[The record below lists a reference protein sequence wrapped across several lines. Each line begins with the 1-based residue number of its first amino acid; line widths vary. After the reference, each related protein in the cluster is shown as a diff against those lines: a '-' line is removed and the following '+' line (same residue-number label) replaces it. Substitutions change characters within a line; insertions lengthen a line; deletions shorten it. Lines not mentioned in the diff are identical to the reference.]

1 MRTIDVFILFKGP
14 FPNLVYMPLL
24 FRSLKLSLLDIY
36 CVLFVDDSRYCIF
49 LVININSVLFSI
61 IFYNL
66 AIISLEEQ
74 NRVFIGSHNLPPTVF
89 LHFCSNI
96 VY

>member
-14 FPNLVYMPLL
+14 FPKLVYMSLL
-24 FRSLKLSLLDIY
+24 FRSLKLSLLDID
-36 CVLFVDDSRYCIF
+36 CVLFVDDSRYCI
-49 LVININSVLFSI
+49 LSVININSVLFSI

-74 NRVFIGSHNLPPTVF
+74 NQVFIGSHNLPPAGF
-89 LHFCSNI
+89 FHFHSNI